1 MSSPSLAPTPR
12 LAKLKLLAM
21 DIELALKTA
30 VGRLQSGRLDN
41 EAQVKQAVIL
51 PILRALGWDDTD
63 PEAFKPEYRAGK
75 GLVDYALLDRGRPL
89 VFIEAKQ
96 PGNLNASAE
105 NQLFGYANN
114 RGVPFLVLTDGN
126 RWDFYLSMADGEPKE
141 RQFYEMELQLDY
153 AAIGYVKFL
162 NEHLQK
168 DSVVSRKAR
177 LSAEE
182 LLTRRRALDRARK
195 AIAGVWR
202 DLVKEPDET
211 LRDLLAETVESK
223 CGTKPS
229 QDDVVTFLR
238 DLPSPTLSPESVPN
252 PPTVAPKPQPSPP
265 TPKRSQARIA
275 GFMIGGERIEVG
287 TARGTL
293 IATILRFDQDDPTF
307 MERFYKAS
315 TTRRRRL
322 VSRDR
327 AELYDN
333 PHLVSEAKDLGNGWW
348 IGTNLSQQQIR
359 THIRTACTVAR
370 IEFGSE
376 LTLIES

>member
-1 MSSPSLAPTPR
+1 
-12 LAKLKLLAM
+12 M
-21 DIELALKTA
+21 DTEQALKKA

-51 PILRALGWDDTD
+51 PVLRALGWDDTD
-63 PEAFKPEYRAGK
+63 PEAFRPEYRAGK
-75 GLVDYALLDRGRPL
+75 GLVDYALLDRGKPL

-126 RWDFYLSMADGEPKE
+126 RWDFYLSMADGDPKD
-141 RQFYEMELQLDY
+141 RQFYEMELQSDY

-162 NEHLQK
+162 DEHLQK
-168 DSVVSRKAR
+168 DAVVSRKAR

-182 LLTRRRALDRARK
+182 LLARRRALDGARK
-195 AIAGVWR
+195 AIPGVWR

-229 QDDVVTFLR
+229 RDDVVTFLR
-238 DLPSPTLSPESVPN
+238 NLASPTVSPEPIPN
-252 PPTVAPKPQPSPP
+252 PTPVAPKPPPSPP
-265 TPKRSQARIA
+265 TSKPPRARIA

-293 IATILRFDQDDPTF
+293 IAIILKLSQDDPTY

-327 AELYDN
+327 AELYDK

-359 THIRTACTVAR
+359 SHIRTACSVAE
-370 IEFGSE
+370 IELGRE
-376 LTLIES
+376 LKLIER

>member
-1 MSSPSLAPTPR
+1 
-12 LAKLKLLAM
+12 M
-21 DIELALKTA
+21 DIEQALKAA

-51 PILRALGWDDTD
+51 PVLRALGWDDTD

-126 RWDFYLSMADGEPKE
+126 RWDFYLSMADGDPRD
-141 RQFYEMELQLDY
+141 RQFYEMELQSDN
-153 AAIGYVKFL
+153 AAIGYATFL
-162 NEHLQK
+162 NEHLKK
-168 DSVVSRKAR
+168 DSVISRKAR

-182 LLTRRRALDRARK
+182 LLARRRALDRARK
-195 AIAGVWR
+195 AIPRVWR

-211 LRDLLAETVESK
+211 LRDLLAETVEST
-223 CGTKPS
+223 CGTKPLH
-229 QDDVVTFLR
+229 DDVVTFLR
-238 DLPSPTLSPESVPN
+238 DLPSPTLPPEPTPN
-252 PPTVAPKPQPSPP
+252 PIPVAPKPQPSPP
-265 TPKRSQARIA
+265 RPESTKARIS
-275 GFMIGGERIEVG
+275 GFMIGAERIEVG

-293 IATILRFDQDDPTF
+293 IAIILKFDQNDPTF
-307 MERFYKAS
+307 MERFYRAS

-322 VSRDR
+322 VSRNR
-327 AELYDN
+327 AELYDK

-359 THIRTACTVAR
+359 SRIKTACSVAGM
-370 IEFGSE
+370 EFGRE
-376 LTLIES
+376 LKLIEG